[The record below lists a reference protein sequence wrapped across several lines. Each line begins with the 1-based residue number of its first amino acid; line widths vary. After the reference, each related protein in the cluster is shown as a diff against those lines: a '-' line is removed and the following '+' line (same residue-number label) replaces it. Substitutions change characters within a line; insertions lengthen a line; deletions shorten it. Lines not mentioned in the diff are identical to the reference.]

1 MSSYCKVFDFTIHID
16 GIGLDNVYVVA
27 STTEKA
33 EEKLEQYRKQRVEN
47 GFADFRP
54 LSCFVEID
62 NVIT

>member
-1 MSSYCKVFDFTIHID
+1 MGLYSKVFDFTIHTD
-16 GIGLDNVYVVA
+16 GLGLDNIYVVA
-27 STTEKA
+27 STTEEA
-33 EEKLEQYRKQRVEN
+33 EEKLEQYRKRRVEN